1 MKKCRLCQEKKE
13 LTDFNKKSRNN
24 DGLENWC
31 KACDKEKKNKYSSQN
46 KYKLKEYFAQKYIE
60 QKKERSEYAKK
71 KYIEKKEER
80 LSKAKEYAQKNKESK
95 AEYDKRYREQNKLKI
110 AEYKKQWA
118 NENAEQIAERMRIYR
133 QENAE
138 KLSIEKS
145 EYAKNNRPKI
155 NKTQSAYIKQ
165 RCAKDP
171 LFKLA
176 KNTRKMVSRYM
187 IGEKSKRTQEII
199 GCSYE
204 ELKTHIE
211 KQFTDGMTWENYGAD
226 GWHIDHIKPLA
237 MASSEEEIIASNH
250 YSNLQPMWALDNLKK
265 GATFEGVN
273 YKTKQ

>member
-1 MKKCRLCQEKKE
+1 MRIKICKTCNLELTIDQYHKPTTNRCKKCTNEKQRLDRLANLEKRKE
-13 LTDFNKKSRNN
+13 GAKLSYLKNR
-24 DGLENWC
+24 
-31 KACDKEKKNKYSSQN
+31 EKNIKRVKNRY
-46 KYKLKEYFAQKYIE
+46 
-60 QKKERSEYAKK
+60 
-71 KYIEKKEER
+71 EKT
-80 LSKAKEYAQKNKESK
+80 KESK

-118 NENAEQIAERMRIYR
+118 NENAEQIAKRMRIYR

-138 KLSIEKS
+138 KLSAEKS
-145 EYAKNNRPKI
+145 KYAKDNRPKI
-155 NKTQSAYIKQ
+155 NAKKSVYEKQ
-165 RCAKDP
+165 RRATDS
-171 LFKLA
+171 LFRLT

-187 IGEKSKRTQEII
+187 FDGKCKRTQEII

-204 ELKTHIE
+204 DLKAHIE